1 MGLDWLKSDEAVH
14 KLERM
19 IWGLEVL
26 RTFDDSLSSS
36 LSEIKEARDRMLH
49 TVEQV
54 LEVKLSLIFYDVLT
68 RSLIK
73 GAWRTP
79 RRP

>member
-1 MGLDWLKSDEAVH
+1 MGLEWLKDDETVH

-36 LSEIKEARDRMLH
+36 LSEIKEAKERMLQ

-54 LEVKLSLIFYDVLT
+54 REVKPPLIFKDVLT

-79 RRP
+79 RSP